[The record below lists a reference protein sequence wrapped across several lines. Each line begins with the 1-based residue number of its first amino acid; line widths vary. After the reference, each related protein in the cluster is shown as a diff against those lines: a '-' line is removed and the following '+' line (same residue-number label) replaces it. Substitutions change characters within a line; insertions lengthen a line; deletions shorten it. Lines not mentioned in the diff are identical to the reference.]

1 MTRPRVLGVVGTLV
15 WDRIIGTDGASG
27 AVEEWGGI
35 AYALSALSASLP
47 ERWTIRPILKIG
59 GDLEA
64 EGRQF
69 LREIPRIDDS
79 GVIAV
84 PEANNRVELRYESE
98 SRRVENL
105 TGGVLPWEWDELS
118 PLVGGCDALYVNFVS
133 GHEMG
138 LESATALRSG
148 FAGPMYADL
157 HSLFLGTD
165 GSGRRHDRSLESWAS
180 WFRCFDAVQMNAD
193 ELALLGGGPGDPW
206 ARAEGALGEELGLI
220 LVTRGDHG
228 AGFVAREGLDPNPM
242 SWRSGRDR
250 NRVGRT
256 LSGSVTLTAPPIV
269 GDPTGCGDVWGATMF
284 ARLLHGDDIEAAMRA
299 ANELAGLNVQHR
311 GARGLVERFAGSV
324 AQHPKNS

>member
-1 MTRPRVLGVVGTLV
+1 MR
-15 WDRIIGTDGASG
+15 
-27 AVEEWGGI
+27 
-35 AYALSALSASLP
+35 
-47 ERWTIRPILKIG
+47 
-59 GDLEA
+59 
-64 EGRQF
+64 
-69 LREIPRIDDS
+69 
-79 GVIAV
+79 
-84 PEANNRVELRYESE
+84 
-98 SRRVENL
+98 RRVFHPPHPSGRVNV
-105 TGGVLPWEWDELS
+105 TPMIDVIMVLIVFYLIVGQMAAESKRNMPLPIASSGSRHIASD
-118 PLVGGCDALYVNFVS
+118 PLVINVVVQD
-133 GHEMG
+133 G
-138 LESATALRSG
+138 LVVIEV
-148 FAGPMYADL
+148 
-157 HSLFLGTD
+157 
-165 GSGRRHDRSLESWAS
+165 DR
-180 WFRCFDAVQMNAD
+180 QTMNAD